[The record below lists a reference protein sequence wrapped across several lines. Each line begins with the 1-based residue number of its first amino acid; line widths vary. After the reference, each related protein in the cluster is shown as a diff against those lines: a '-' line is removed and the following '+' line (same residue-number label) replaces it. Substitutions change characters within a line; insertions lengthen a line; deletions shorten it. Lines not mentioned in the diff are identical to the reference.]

1 MNRPRY
7 MPPDAYWD
15 DPAEKID
22 PPERDPRDLAYDM
35 ASVLHARINEW
46 ITAGR
51 GWVKHRAL
59 RSDIALICVSPHLF
73 ECKRPCA
80 AWCARQHGVSREYA
94 ARLCREFA
102 AKFGDYIQFRGQR
115 FLNQKRRGRGRQG
128 PEGPQPGPVAG
139 A

>member
-1 MNRPRY
+1 
-7 MPPDAYWD
+7 
-15 DPAEKID
+15 
-22 PPERDPRDLAYDM
+22 M
-35 ASVLHARINEW
+35 ADQTNCPTWESASIVIKAVEIVAKEMATVLHASINEW

-51 GWVKHRAL
+51 GWVKDRAL

-73 ECKRPCA
+73 ECKRPSA

-102 AKFGDYIQFRGQR
+102 AKFGVYIQFRGQH

-139 A
+139 G